1 MTALPARTPLE
12 ERRVRGNGVDLHVV
26 TAGPAS
32 GHPVV
37 LLHGF
42 PDFWYGW
49 RHQIDALAAR
59 GFRLIMPD
67 QRGYGDSDKPAKVAA
82 YDITELSGDVLALMD
97 ALDVPRA
104 SLVGHDFGGGVAWWI
119 AANHPERVA
128 RLVVLNCPHFAVY
141 RRAHLGLEQLLR
153 SWYVYGLVVPRLAE
167 RACKA
172 RGFRAL
178 IRLGPGTRAGG
189 MRAEDV
195 PPYRHAWSRPGAV
208 HGMVAWYRALIPA
221 RLRRVPHTRIA
232 APTLLLWGKRDPF
245 LASAMARPSLALC
258 DRGRLIV
265 LEDQTHWLHWDAPD
279 HVNALIADW
288 LADAGPEERPR
299 GG

>member
-1 MTALPARTPLE
+1 VIEIE
-12 ERRVRGNGVDLHVV
+12 EHRIRGRGIDLHVV

-32 GHPVV
+32 GRPII

-67 QRGYGDSDKPAKVAA
+67 QRGYGGSDKPAAVGA
-82 YDITELSGDVLALMD
+82 YDISQLSGDVLALMD
-97 ALDVPRA
+97 ELDLPRA

-119 AANHPERVA
+119 AANHPGRVE

-141 RRAHLGLEQLLR
+141 RRAHLGLEQLAR
-153 SWYVYGLVVPRLAE
+153 SWYVYGLVVPRLGE
-167 RACKA
+167 VACRM

-178 IRLGPGTRAGG
+178 LRLGPGTRIGG

-195 PPYRHAWSRPGAV
+195 PAYREAWGRPGAV
-208 HGMVAWYRALIPA
+208 HGMLAWYRAMIPA
-221 RLRRVPHTRIA
+221 LLRRFPRTRIA
-232 APTLLLWGKRDPF
+232 APTLLLWGKRDEF
-245 LASAMARPSLALC
+245 LASAMAGRSIALC
-258 DRGRLIV
+258 DRGRLV
-265 LEDQTHWLHWDAPD
+265 MLEDETHWLHWDAPER
-279 HVNALIADW
+279 VNELIADW
-288 LADAGPEERPR
+288 LAAPEEPK
-299 GG
+299 G